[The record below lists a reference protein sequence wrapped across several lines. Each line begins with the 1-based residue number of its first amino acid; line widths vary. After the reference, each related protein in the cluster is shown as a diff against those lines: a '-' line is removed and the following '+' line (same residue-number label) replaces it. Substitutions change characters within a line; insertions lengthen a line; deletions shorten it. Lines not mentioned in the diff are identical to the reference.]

1 MRYPAAPLG
10 TLPNRVRDACGQRW
24 WSRID
29 RGTVTGVDGLSDPL
43 ARRTN
48 ALLREAVLAHVRAER
63 RRVHPEVLHVGV
75 PGGPVAALPLDAV
88 EPSDPGLR
96 ADVVAALRVR
106 ADRDGPADPAESL
119 VWLTR
124 AGGLELQ
131 DVDVR
136 WLTAARAA
144 YDEAG
149 APLSFVVVTRH
160 GWRDPRSGL
169 SRTWVRLRPDRGPTS
184 RKD

>member
-1 MRYPAAPLG
+1 
-10 TLPNRVRDACGQRW
+10 
-24 WSRID
+24 
-29 RGTVTGVDGLSDPL
+29 VDGLCDPL
-43 ARRTN
+43 ARRTGV
-48 ALLREAVLAHVRAER
+48 LLRQAVLTHVTTER

-75 PGGPVAALPLDAV
+75 PGGPVAALSLDEV

-96 ADVVAALRVR
+96 TDVVAALRVR
-106 ADRDGPADPAESL
+106 AGLHDAAADGEPL

-136 WLTAARAA
+136 WLTAALAA

-149 APLSFVVVTRH
+149 ATLSFVVVNRQ

-169 SRTWVRLRPDRGPTS
+169 CRTWVRLRPRT
-184 RKD
+184 

>member
-1 MRYPAAPLG
+1 M
-10 TLPNRVRDACGQRW
+10 
-24 WSRID
+24 
-29 RGTVTGVDGLSDPL
+29 
-43 ARRTN
+43 
-48 ALLREAVLAHVRAER
+48 LAHVSSER

-75 PGGPVAALPLDAV
+75 PGGPVAALSLDTV

-106 ADRDGPADPAESL
+106 AHQDGAAADGEPL

-124 AGGLELQ
+124 AGALEIQ

-136 WLTAARAA
+136 WLTAARGA

-169 SRTWVRLRPDRGPTS
+169 SRTWVRLRA
-184 RKD
+184 

>member
-1 MRYPAAPLG
+1 V
-10 TLPNRVRDACGQRW
+10 THRDP
-24 WSRID
+24 
-29 RGTVTGVDGLSDPL
+29 GTVTGVDGLCDPL
-43 ARRTN
+43 PRRTG
-48 ALLREAVLAHVRAER
+48 ALLRRAVLAHVTDER
-63 RRVHPEVLHVGV
+63 RRVPPAVLHVGV
-75 PGGPVAALPLDAV
+75 PGGCVASLSLDAA

-96 ADVVAALRVR
+96 TDVVAALRVR
-106 ADRDGPADPAESL
+106 ATNEGATCHDEQL

-124 AGGLELQ
+124 SGGLELQ

-149 APLSFVVVTRH
+149 VPLSFVVVNRQ

-169 SRTWVRLRPDRGPTS
+169 TRTWVRLRPRS
-184 RKD
+184 RS

>member
-1 MRYPAAPLG
+1 
-10 TLPNRVRDACGQRW
+10 
-24 WSRID
+24 
-29 RGTVTGVDGLSDPL
+29 VTGVDGLYDPL
-43 ARRTN
+43 ARRTRV
-48 ALLREAVLAHVRAER
+48 LLRRAVLAHVTAEQRRA
-63 RRVHPEVLHVGV
+63 HPEVLHVGV
-75 PGGPVAALPLDAV
+75 PGGAVASLSLDEV

-106 ADRDGPADPAESL
+106 AVAQAGAEPHDQPL

-149 APLSFVVVTRH
+149 APLSFVVVNRQ

-169 SRTWVRLRPDRGPTS
+169 SRTWVRLRPQGRSQPSVPG
-184 RKD
+184 

>member
-1 MRYPAAPLG
+1 MDGRAW
-10 TLPNRVRDACGQRW
+10 TRRDP
-24 WSRID
+24 
-29 RGTVTGVDGLSDPL
+29 GTVSGVDGLCDPL
-43 ARRTN
+43 ARRTD
-48 ALLREAVLAHVRAER
+48 ALLRRAVLAHVSSER

-75 PGGPVAALPLDAV
+75 PGGPDASSDSDAV

-106 ADRDGPADPAESL
+106 ATQDGTAERGEQL

-124 AGGLELQ
+124 AGGLDLQ

-149 APLSFVVVTRH
+149 APLSFVVVNRQ

-169 SRTWVRLRPDRGPTS
+169 SRTWVRLRPRRRD
-184 RKD
+184 

>member
-1 MRYPAAPLG
+1 
-10 TLPNRVRDACGQRW
+10 
-24 WSRID
+24 
-29 RGTVTGVDGLSDPL
+29 VTGVDGLREPL
-43 ARRTN
+43 ARRTQL
-48 ALLREAVLAHVRAER
+48 LLRAAVLAHVSAER
-63 RRVHPEVLHVGV
+63 RRVHPAALHVGV
-75 PGGPVAALPLDAV
+75 PGGPVAALALDAV

-96 ADVVAALRVR
+96 TDVVAALRVR
-106 ADRDGPADPAESL
+106 AARDGLADAADAL

-136 WLTAARAA
+136 WLAAARAA

-149 APLSFVVVTRH
+149 AALSFVVVTKQ

-169 SRTWVRLRPDRGPTS
+169 SRTWVRLRPRRGRS
-184 RKD
+184 